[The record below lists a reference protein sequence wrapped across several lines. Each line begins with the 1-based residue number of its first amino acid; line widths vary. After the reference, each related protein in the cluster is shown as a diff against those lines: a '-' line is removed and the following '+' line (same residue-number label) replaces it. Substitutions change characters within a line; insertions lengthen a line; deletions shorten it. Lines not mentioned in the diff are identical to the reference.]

1 MVIGEILRATVNYS
15 MPGASAVQNVFF
27 WQLGGAAISDTQ
39 AAGFVADWL
48 ELAWGARWEAMS
60 SNDVE
65 LVDADL
71 LILDSAGVTVRNLG
85 TVAVN
90 VVGDVTEDEETVAS
104 SYFMQADT
112 AFPRTKGRKYVP
124 GIPEGQVVDGLIIA
138 GQLVNL
144 ALLLAEYVGVIPAG
158 VTAVLTPGVI
168 SRVTETFRPFL
179 AAGSITDIP
188 AYQRR
193 RKPNVGA

>member
-1 MVIGEILRATVNYS
+1 MIIGEILRATVNYS
-15 MPGASAVQNVFF
+15 MPGASAVQNVFY
-27 WQLGGAAISDTQ
+27 WELGEAPISDTQ

-48 ELAWGARWEAMS
+48 ELEWGARWAVMAS
-60 SNDVE
+60 TDVQ

-71 LILDSAGVTVRNLG
+71 LILNSSGVTVRNLG
-85 TVAVN
+85 TASVN
-90 VVGDVTEDEETVAS
+90 VFGEVTEDEETVAS
-104 SYFMQADT
+104 AYFMQADT
-112 AFPRTKGRKYVP
+112 SVPRTKGRKYVP
-124 GIPEGQVVDGLIIA
+124 GVPEGQVVDGLIVA

-158 VTAVLTPGVI
+158 ITAILTPGVI
-168 SRVTETFRPFL
+168 SRTAEVFRPFL
-179 AAGSITDIP
+179 SAGSVTDIP